1 MRVFD
6 TEEKAII
13 RKITEGSG
21 YSRNLINIIDS
32 MNSLQATRIQI
43 DKKSKKAKFLFQI
56 QNAEPSDEECS
67 WGIEKQKQIIELL
80 IKHVTLLRYL
90 EKEELAIFFE
100 PATSTEQTVTFG
112 MGAVNMPSF
121 SMSIDDQNVTDL
133 LIQYVHKEIMPSP
146 SLRVLESNKYISD
159 EEIKF
164 KKQFTATW
172 IAIIVSIFLGLY
184 GMYNNHQNSISQ
196 EKQFKTQLIENN
208 KIAESI
214 AGKLDQLGKSKIDYR
229 QAIDKISAELS
240 KITDRVDL
248 MPRSQAIK
256 VKLMN
261 EGKPIEK

>member
-21 YSRNLINIIDS
+21 YSRNLINILDS
-32 MNSLQATRIQI
+32 MNNLQATRIQI
-43 DKKSKKAKFLFQI
+43 DKKSSKAEFLFQI
-56 QNAEPSDEECS
+56 QNAEPSDEECR
-67 WGIEKQKQIIELL
+67 WGIEKQKQIVELL

-100 PATSTEQTVTFG
+100 PAKSTEQTITFG

-121 SMSIDDQNVTDL
+121 SISIDDQNVIDL

-146 SLRVLESNKYISD
+146 SLRELENNNYISD

-184 GMYNNHQNSISQ
+184 GMYNNHQNSVSQ
-196 EKQFKTQLIENN
+196 EKQFKTQLIGNK
-208 KIAESI
+208 KIAESV
-214 AGKLDQLGKSKIDYR
+214 AEKLDQLKKSKIDYR
-229 QAIDKISAELS
+229 QAIDKVSAELS
-240 KITDRVDL
+240 KMTDKVDL
-248 MPRSQAIK
+248 MPRSQTIQ
-256 VKLMN
+256 VKLLN
-261 EGKPIEK
+261 EDKPTEK